1 MTRLIT
7 SVSKLDTIALVPLRA
22 GSKGFPGKNVSLLG
36 KRPLY
41 QHAVDQALRVCK
53 TCIVSTDIDEILKGE
68 KLDRVAYFERS
79 LDSSADNAPMIDVL
93 IETLLSLKIHQKI
106 IVLLQATSPLRRDA
120 DIRNA
125 IDLYHSGAYDLV
137 MSVTQGD
144 SSVLKYGTVRGNTFE
159 PVTNAAYCF
168 QNRQNLPPVFRP
180 NGAVYVFSSDWL
192 LANKNLGSGTIGVT
206 VMTADHSIDIDT
218 AQDFERVSEI
228 MKMS

>member
-1 MTRLIT
+1 MTRLT
-7 SVSKLDTIALVPLRA
+7 TPVSELDTIALVPLRA

-36 KRPLY
+36 DRPLY
-41 QHAVDQALRVCK
+41 RHAVDQALRVCK

-68 KLDRVAYFERS
+68 KLDRVTYFERS
-79 LDSSADNAPMIDVL
+79 VESSSDNAPMIDVL
-93 IETLLSLKIHQKI
+93 IETLLSLKAYQKI
-106 IVLLQATSPLRRDA
+106 IVLLQATSPLRRDE

-125 IDLYHSGAYDLV
+125 IGLYHSGAYDLV

-144 SSVLKYGTVRGNTFE
+144 SSILKYGTVHGNTFE
-159 PVTNAAYCF
+159 PLSNATFCF
-168 QNRQNLPPVFRP
+168 QNRQNLPVVFRP

-206 VMTADHSIDIDT
+206 VMTANHSIDIDT
-218 AQDFERVSEI
+218 AQDFKRVSEI